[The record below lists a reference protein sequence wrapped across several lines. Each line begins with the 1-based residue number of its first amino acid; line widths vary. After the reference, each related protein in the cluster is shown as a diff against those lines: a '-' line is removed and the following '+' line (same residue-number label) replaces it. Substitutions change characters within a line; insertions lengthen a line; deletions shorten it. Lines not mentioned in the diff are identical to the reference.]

1 MDALEALLGADTKIE
16 TEVFVK
22 RLNAH
27 FRVKAIDGKT
37 LNSLKEQAVHYV
49 GKGANRKKQ
58 FNEDEFNGLLIAEAC
73 VSPDFKNVK
82 LLEKYGASDA
92 SDCVQK
98 ALLAGEIMA
107 IQEAALRLSGFEDNA
122 DLDEVKN

>member
-16 TEVFVK
+16 TEVFIK
-22 RLNAH
+22 RLNTH
-27 FRVKAIDGKT
+27 FTVKAIDGKT
-37 LNSLKEQAVHYV
+37 LNGLKEQATHFV

-58 FNEDEFNGLLIAEAC
+58 FDEDEFNGLLIAEAC
-73 VSPDFKNVK
+73 VTPDFRNAK
-82 LLEKYGASDA
+82 LHEKYGVSEASE
-92 SDCVQK
+92 CVQK
-98 ALLAGEIMA
+98 ALLAGEIIA

>member
-16 TEVFVK
+16 TEVFIK

-37 LNSLKEQAVHYV
+37 LNGLKEQAQHYV

-58 FNEDEFNGLLIAEAC
+58 FDEDEFNGLLIAEAC
-73 VSPDFKNVK
+73 VSPDFKNAK
-82 LLEKYGASDA
+82 LLEKYSASDA
-92 SDCVQK
+92 GDCVQK

>member
-27 FRVKAIDGKT
+27 FIVKAIDGKT